1 MNYNM
6 SFCTKSI
13 KSLDVWVFLLKLI
26 KSAVLPDKVDNPLSG
41 CWTDCLIINHD
52 DLVPWDQFAFWWTP
66 CQNKPKKDLM
76 VQTLHGPTFFFFCL
90 GPQSSN
96 ECFLI
101 EDCSNQWIIDVNY
114 SLTGFSS

>member
-26 KSAVLPDKVDNPLSG
+26 KSAVLPDKVNNPLSG

-76 VQTLHGPTFFFFCL
+76 VQTLHGPTFFFFPVL
-90 GPQSSN
+90 GLKALMNAFSLRTVQINESS
-96 ECFLI
+96 
-101 EDCSNQWIIDVNY
+101 
-114 SLTGFSS
+114 T